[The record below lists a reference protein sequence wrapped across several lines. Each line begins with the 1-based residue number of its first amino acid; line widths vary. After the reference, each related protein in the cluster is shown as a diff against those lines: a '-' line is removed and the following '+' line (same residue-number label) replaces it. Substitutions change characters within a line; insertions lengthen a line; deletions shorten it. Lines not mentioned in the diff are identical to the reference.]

1 MTESGQHDAQHIPRT
16 STSARAGLLAY
27 ALLICYA
34 SWYPFSGWNDIGVPA
49 LAFLFAP
56 LPRYWTVFDLVT
68 NVLAYMPFGTLV
80 VFALYPRL
88 RGMAAVFF
96 AMVCGTLLSGSIE
109 AVQNFLPSRVA
120 SNVDLLTNSVG
131 TAAGALAGAL
141 MSRAFLE
148 QSRLLQM
155 RRQWF
160 SLDAGPGL
168 IVLALWPL
176 AQIHPQAYLFGH
188 GQFMPV
194 LSGWLSDWF
203 ARPIDLIALLRDGEQ
218 LTVEQYWLSETIITA
233 CGFTG
238 AVLIMLCLLRKNAP
252 KSSLIA
258 AMVVSALAVKALAS
272 ALFFAPESA
281 FAWLTP
287 GAQGGLLAGA
297 MMLSGLAFAR
307 PVIQRRLAA
316 FALLASIV
324 TVNLVPTNPY
334 FIATLQAWIQGKF
347 LNFNGAT
354 RFLSLLWPFLA
365 LWFLLHPMHRV
376 KQKP

>member
-1 MTESGQHDAQHIPRT
+1 
-16 STSARAGLLAY
+16 
-27 ALLICYA
+27 
-34 SWYPFSGWNDIGVPA
+34 
-49 LAFLFAP
+49 
-56 LPRYWTVFDLVT
+56 
-68 NVLAYMPFGTLV
+68 
-80 VFALYPRL
+80 
-88 RGMAAVFF
+88 
-96 AMVCGTLLSGSIE
+96 
-109 AVQNFLPSRVA
+109 
-120 SNVDLLTNSVG
+120 
-131 TAAGALAGAL
+131 
-141 MSRAFLE
+141 
-148 QSRLLQM
+148 M
-155 RRQWF
+155 RRSWF

-188 GQFMPV
+188 GQIVPA
-194 LSGWLSDWF
+194 LSGWLSHWL
-203 ARPIDLIALLRDGEQ
+203 ARPVDLLAMLRPADQ
-218 LTVEQYWLSETIITA
+218 LTAEQYWLSETIITA
-233 CGFTG
+233 CGLTG
-238 AVLIMLCLLRKNAP
+238 AVLTMLCLLRKNAP
-252 KSSLIA
+252 KSGLIV
-258 AMVVSALAVKALAS
+258 AMVVSALAVKSLSS

-347 LNFNGAT
+347 LHFNGAT

-365 LWFLLHPMHRV
+365 LWFLLHPMHRM
-376 KQKP
+376 KPKA

>member
-1 MTESGQHDAQHIPRT
+1 MIESGPYDAQHLPRI

-27 ALLICYA
+27 VLLIGYA
-34 SWYPFSGWNDIGVPA
+34 SLYPFSGWNDLGLPPW
-49 LAFLFAP
+49 AFLTAP
-56 LPRYWTVFDLVT
+56 LPRYWTVFDIVT
-68 NVLAYMPFGTLV
+68 NVLAYMPFGALM
-80 VFALYPRL
+80 VFALYPRV
-88 RGMAAVFF
+88 RGMAAVLL
-96 AMVCGTLLSGSIE
+96 ATVCGALLSGSIE
-109 AVQNFLPSRVA
+109 VIQNFLPSRVA
-120 SNVDLLTNSVG
+120 SNIDLLANSVG

-141 MSRAFLE
+141 LTRAFLE

-194 LSGWLSDWF
+194 LSGWLSHWLET
-203 ARPIDLIALLRDGEQ
+203 PVDLLALLRRGDQ
-218 LTVEQYWLSETIITA
+218 LTAEQYWLSETIITA

-238 AVLIMLCLLRKNAP
+238 AVLTMLCLLRKNAP
-252 KSSLIA
+252 KSGLII
-258 AMVVSALAVKALAS
+258 AMVVSALAVKTLAN

-307 PVIQRRLAA
+307 PLIQRRLAA

-365 LWFLLHPMHRV
+365 LWFLMHPMHRL
-376 KQKP
+376 KQKS